1 MKPILILFLVSLINT
16 VSVTPEYGYYGKKSF
31 HKIYFEDP
39 KSDTVLIEIGGT
51 SLKMGGKHIVL
62 RKIEQ
67 DGEKVAFES
76 NDKDA
81 LLIKRDDARYVFTC
95 RSMFND
101 KEIRLQKVPYD
112 DNIDTF
118 RKNAFRW
125 EYDYIRL
132 ENHEE
137 FEKTYNQFLSNPVGF
152 KKQHQD

>member
-31 HKIYFEDP
+31 HKIYFEHT
-39 KSDTVLIEIGGT
+39 KGNTVLVEIGGT

-62 RKIEQ
+62 YKIEQ
-67 DGEKVAFES
+67 DGEKVTFES

-81 LLIKRDDARYVFTC
+81 LLIKMDDAGYVFTC

-101 KEIRLQKVPYD
+101 KEIKLRKVRYD
-112 DNIDTF
+112 DDIDRF

-125 EYDYIRL
+125 KYDYIRV
-132 ENHEE
+132 ENYEE

-152 KKQHQD
+152 KKQHKD